1 MTTFFSYYFIILIE
15 IFRMINF
22 TPEDLLEYHYGEM
35 EPSQAEML
43 EKVLEEDWA
52 LNQKRIVI
60 AEAAARLDKSI
71 YAPRQVVLERIMEYA
86 IKTTTVVHIY

>member
-1 MTTFFSYYFIILIE
+1 
-15 IFRMINF
+15 MINF

-35 EPSQAEML
+35 EASNAKML

-60 AEAAARLDKSI
+60 AEAAARLDKSMN
-71 YAPRQVVLERIMEYA
+71 APRQVVLDRIMDYA
-86 IKTTTVVHIY
+86 YKTTAVLPIC

>member
-1 MTTFFSYYFIILIE
+1 
-15 IFRMINF
+15 MINF

-35 EPSQAEML
+35 EPSHAEML

-60 AEAAARLDKSI
+60 AEAAARLDKSM
-71 YAPRQVVLERIMEYA
+71 YAPRQVVLDRILDYA
-86 IKTTTVVHIY
+86 SKKTAVQPIC

>member
-1 MTTFFSYYFIILIE
+1 
-15 IFRMINF
+15 MINF

-35 EPSQAEML
+35 PPSQAAML

-71 YAPRQVVLERIMEYA
+71 YAPRQIVLDRIIDYA
-86 IKTTTVVHIY
+86 SKNESVHPIY